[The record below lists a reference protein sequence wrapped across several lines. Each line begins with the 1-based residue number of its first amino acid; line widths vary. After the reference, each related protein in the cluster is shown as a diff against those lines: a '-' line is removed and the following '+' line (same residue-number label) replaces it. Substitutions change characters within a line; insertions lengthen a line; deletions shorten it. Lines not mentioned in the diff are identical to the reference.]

1 MTTDARRNLRTRSNP
16 PTLEVVAARA
26 GVSRATAGRVLS
38 GATNVSEHAREAVL
52 RDILLRVRRDWPGLP
67 VIVTEN
73 GAAFDDVAVDGAVH
87 DVRRTA
93 YLREHLGAV
102 ASAIATGADVRGY
115 LVWSLMDNFEWAWG
129 FDKRFGLIHIDYR
142 TLQRTVK
149 DSGLWYRDQI
159 ASLRGQNA

>member
-1 MTTDARRNLRTRSNP
+1 MDWTIDAT
-16 PTLEVVAARA
+16 
-26 GVSRATAGRVLS
+26 G
-38 GATNVSEHAREAVL
+38 L

-73 GAAFDDVAVDGAVH
+73 GAAFDDAAVDGAVH
-87 DVRRTA
+87 DVQRTA
-93 YLREHLGAV
+93 YLREHLAAV
-102 ASAIATGADVRGY
+102 ASAIVRGADVRGD

-129 FDKRFGLIHIDYR
+129 FDKRFGLIHIDYE

-159 ASLRGQNA
+159 TSLRGQDA